1 MPPDASRPA
10 KLSLIIYSGTFDKVH
25 YALAT
30 AAAATATNTPVTLFF
45 TMDAIACLTRTTD
58 GTPGWQAVTADD
70 GRRGAIVD
78 AEFDTR
84 GVGTFEELLQACVD
98 LGATFMVCDMGLRAK
113 DIERATLRDDVAFV
127 EGGLVTFL
135 NDARADGAML
145 FI

>member
-1 MPPDASRPA
+1 MPPDASRPT
-10 KLSLIIYSGTFDKVH
+10 KLSLIVYSGTFDKVH

-30 AAAATATNTPVTLFF
+30 AAAAIATNTPVTLFF
-45 TMDAIACLTRTTD
+45 TMDAIACLTRAKD
-58 GTPGWQAVTADD
+58 GTPGWQASTADD

-84 GVGTFEELLQACVD
+84 GAGTFEELLQACVD
-98 LGATFMVCDMGLRAK
+98 LGANFMVCDMGLRAK
-113 DIERATLRDDVAFV
+113 DIKRSALRDDVAFV

-135 NDARADGAML
+135 NDARADGAIL

>member
-1 MPPDASRPA
+1 MPPDASRPT
-10 KLSLIIYSGTFDKVH
+10 KLSVIVYSGTFDKVH

-30 AAAATATNTPVTLFF
+30 AAAAIATNTPVTLFF
-45 TMDAIACLTRTTD
+45 TMDAIACLTRTAD
-58 GTPGWQAVTADD
+58 GTPGWHAVMADD
-70 GRRGAIVD
+70 GRRGDMVD
-78 AEFDTR
+78 AEFETR

-113 DIERATLRDDVAFV
+113 DIAREALRDDVPFV

-135 NDARADGAML
+135 NDARANGAML